1 MSKFVASN
9 KTQSFQETKPHHL
22 KIKADTDVVVV
33 GSSIIHLVKALAL
46 ASNGLKV
53 MVLEQRSSLGG
64 VWSTIDTLGLD
75 KIERAPHIFMPTAMA
90 YDFIENVLETEL
102 SVMDPQPIAIEV
114 DEYCKIISQS
124 EFPVS
129 PETCHPEVLYDGV
142 CKHPKNGTNALVETL
157 LRLGRDMGVQFRPN
171 IHVHTLRIDDE
182 QQITVVSQSRQFTAK
197 KVVLSRGSPV
207 LQIHD
212 GHSRVLPYH
221 SSTNISLHLLLKTN
235 KLGTFSFVH
244 VDNHPLIKE
253 IHDITTHSDGVNA
266 GHRLI
271 VMKLRY
277 NIFEQSQLPMLD
289 AHAIFAN
296 LQKIGLF
303 DVSDVVEKSSTTGY
317 MQTRL
322 LESSLEDLQRNFGA
336 AVEIV
341 PFPHLNCADA
351 RPDLCAQDISVA
363 LSAPEFYERLLS

>member
-1 MSKFVASN
+1 MR
-9 KTQSFQETKPHHL
+9 QTKPSLFERQNRIL

-53 MVLEQRSSLGG
+53 MVLEQRSSLE

-75 KIERAPHIFMPTAMA
+75 KIERAPHVSCQLRWHMTSLRTFWKLNCRDGPST
-90 YDFIENVLETEL
+90 DSN
-102 SVMDPQPIAIEV
+102 EV
-114 DEYCKIISQS
+114 DDDCKIISQS

-129 PETCHPEVLYDGV
+129 PKPATRKSYDGV
-142 CKHPKNGTNALVETL
+142 CKHLRMGQSLVETL
-157 LRLGRDMGVQFRPN
+157 LPWGGYRVQFRPN

-212 GHSRVLPYH
+212 GHSRVLPYR

-289 AHAIFAN
+289 AHAIFAD

-322 LESSLEDLQRNFGA
+322 LKVTGRLATEFWRCCRN
-336 AVEIV
+336 
-341 PFPHLNCADA
+341 
-351 RPDLCAQDISVA
+351 RSISA
-363 LSAPEFYERLLS
+363 S